1 MSKEL
6 EKLYKEIEQIVQD
19 EKELFSRALDMCLQN
34 GVSNFP
40 IIIFGPEQLNM
51 EGEILRK
58 EGSLGTW
65 KICFSTLEKF
75 TEVGLVRE
83 DRLEDFKMNYKSP
96 EDYYCLFVVK
106 NNGATFAFLPR

>member
-6 EKLYKEIEQIVQD
+6 EKIYKEIEQIVLD
-19 EKELFSRALDMCLQN
+19 EKELFSRAIDMCLQS
-34 GVSNFP
+34 GVTSFP

-51 EGEILRK
+51 EGEILQT

-65 KICFSTLEKF
+65 KICLSTLEKF
-75 TEVGLVRE
+75 SEVGLIRE
-83 DRLEDFKMNYKSP
+83 DRLVDFKMNYKNP
-96 EDYYCLFVVK
+96 EEFYCLFVVK